1 MQPLS
6 PTEKHR
12 ICRTLYRLEI
22 WCNISPN
29 KSSGSQARPISLISH
44 PWSVNS
50 SPAST
55 RAEILRLGTRKA
67 RRLALDNSAY
77 QVCLGLGHVKKIIDA
92 PLPTVRQWPGM
103 KIEEARGWFFNKFMR
118 RHIQSWDVK
127 KARHRIGGE
136 QGDLEFLP
144 SYPDPDTG
152 PDNVWRWAN
161 TGEKLINA
169 VNNPNRRVLRK
180 WGYVMWARRRLNA
193 KGLMDEPWA
202 G

>member
-1 MQPLS
+1 
-6 PTEKHR
+6 
-12 ICRTLYRLEI
+12 
-22 WCNISPN
+22 
-29 KSSGSQARPISLISH
+29 
-44 PWSVNS
+44 
-50 SPAST
+50 
-55 RAEILRLGTRKA
+55 
-67 RRLALDNSAY
+67 
-77 QVCLGLGHVKKIIDA
+77 
-92 PLPTVRQWPGM
+92 M

-144 SYPDPDTG
+144 SYRDPDTR

-180 WGYVMWARRRLNA
+180 WGYVMWDRRRLIA